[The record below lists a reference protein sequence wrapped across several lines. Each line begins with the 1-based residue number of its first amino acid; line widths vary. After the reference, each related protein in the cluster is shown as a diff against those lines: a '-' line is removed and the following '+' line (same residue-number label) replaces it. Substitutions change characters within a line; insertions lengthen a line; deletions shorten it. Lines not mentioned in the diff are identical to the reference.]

1 MAELVDKG
9 ILKLDFVEKGQQS
22 KRYKIGEKWELNWD
36 EICEV
41 IDGAQTIDAE
51 PVIRCKDCKYY
62 RDGDCWHE
70 WDNDGQIYYQSVI
83 NEPNPDD
90 YCSRAERR
98 EE

>member
-1 MAELVDKG
+1 MNDLISRQAAIDAFGLSEKAEIQDVLEG
-9 ILKLDFVEKGQQS
+9 LPS
-22 KRYKIGEKWELNWD
+22 
-36 EICEV
+36 
-41 IDGAQTIDAE
+41 AQPTVDAE

-90 YCSRAERR
+90 YCSRAKRK